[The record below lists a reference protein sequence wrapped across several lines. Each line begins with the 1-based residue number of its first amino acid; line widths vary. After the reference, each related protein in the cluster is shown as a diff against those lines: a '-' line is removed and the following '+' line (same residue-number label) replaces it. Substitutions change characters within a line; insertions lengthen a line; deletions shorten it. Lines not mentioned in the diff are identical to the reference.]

1 MNARDAVNTS
11 AARLVARGLSLGYG
25 TTRGADALVNRDVD
39 LAIPDRQVTTIIGA
53 NGCGKSTLL
62 RGLARLMAP
71 AAGAVTLDGVDIAGL
86 PAKRLATKVSM
97 LPQSPIAPAGV
108 SVRELVSRGRHPHQS
123 WLRQWSASHSAAVD
137 RALAL
142 TGLSELADRPV
153 DTLSGGQRQR
163 AWIWLVLAQDTD
175 IVFLDEPTTY
185 LDLAYSVEV
194 LELVRR
200 LNREQ
205 DKTVVMVLHDLNLAA
220 RYSDNLVLM
229 REGAIVAQGA
239 PADVISEHTL
249 REVFGLHARVVDD
262 PVTGGPLIVPEAG
275 VRV

>member
-1 MNARDAVNTS
+1 MNAMDAVNTS

-39 LAIPDRQVTTIIGA
+39 LAIPDRQVTTVIGA

-108 SVRELVSRGRHPHQS
+108 SLRELVSRGRHPHQS

-163 AWIWLVLAQDTD
+163 AWISLVLAQDTD

-205 DKTVVMVLHDLNLAA
+205 GKTVVMVLHDLNLAA

-229 REGAIVAQGA
+229 REGAIVVQGA

>member
-1 MNARDAVNTS
+1 MNPANAARETG
-11 AARLVARGLSLGYG
+11 ARLVARGLSLGYG

-163 AWIWLVLAQDTD
+163 AWISLVLAQDTD

>member
-1 MNARDAVNTS
+1 MNAMDAVNTS

-25 TTRGADALVNRDVD
+25 TTRGADALVNRNVD
-39 LAIPDRQVTTIIGA
+39 LAIPDRQVTTVIGA

-163 AWIWLVLAQDTD
+163 AWISLVLAQDTD

-205 DKTVVMVLHDLNLAA
+205 GKTVVMVLHDLNLAA

-239 PADVISEHTL
+239 PAGVISEHTL
-249 REVFGLHARVVDD
+249 LEVFGLHARVVGD

>member
-1 MNARDAVNTS
+1 MNAMDAVNTP

-25 TTRGADALVNRDVD
+25 TTRGADALVNRDVN

-163 AWIWLVLAQDTD
+163 AWISLVLAQDTD

-229 REGAIVAQGA
+229 REGAIVAQGP

>member
-1 MNARDAVNTS
+1 MNAMDAVNTP

-25 TTRGADALVNRDVD
+25 TTRGADALVNRDVN
-39 LAIPDRQVTTIIGA
+39 LAIPDRQVTTVIGA

-163 AWIWLVLAQDTD
+163 AWISLVLAQDTD

-205 DKTVVMVLHDLNLAA
+205 GKTVVMVLHDLNLAA

-239 PADVISEHTL
+239 PAGVISEHTL

-262 PVTGGPLIVPEAG
+262 PVTGGPLIVLEAG

>member
-1 MNARDAVNTS
+1 MNAMDAVNTS

-39 LAIPDRQVTTIIGA
+39 LAIPDRQVTTVIGA

-163 AWIWLVLAQDTD
+163 AWISLVLAQDTD

-205 DKTVVMVLHDLNLAA
+205 GKTVVMVLHDLNLAA

-239 PADVISEHTL
+239 PADVINEHTL

>member
-1 MNARDAVNTS
+1 MNPANAARETD
-11 AARLVARGLSLGYG
+11 ARLVARGLSLGYG
-25 TTRGADALVNRDVD
+25 TTRGADALVNRDVN

-163 AWIWLVLAQDTD
+163 AWISLVLAQDTD

-185 LDLAYSVEV
+185 LDLAYSVGV

>member
-1 MNARDAVNTS
+1 MNAMDAVNTP

-25 TTRGADALVNRDVD
+25 TTRGADALVNRDVNLD
-39 LAIPDRQVTTIIGA
+39 IPDRQVTTIIGA

-163 AWIWLVLAQDTD
+163 AWISLVLAQDTD

-220 RYSDNLVLM
+220 R
-229 REGAIVAQGA
+229 
-239 PADVISEHTL
+239 
-249 REVFGLHARVVDD
+249 
-262 PVTGGPLIVPEAG
+262 
-275 VRV
+275 

>member
-1 MNARDAVNTS
+1 MNAMDAVNTS

-39 LAIPDRQVTTIIGA
+39 LAIPDRQVTTVIGA

-163 AWIWLVLAQDTD
+163 AWISLVLAQDTD

-205 DKTVVMVLHDLNLAA
+205 GKTVVMVLHDLNLAA

-239 PADVISEHTL
+239 PAGVISEHTL